1 MKDNGGNACKKW
13 NEKTLNS
20 VLGHKWT
27 LYTPN
32 ILLIHLQINLDEW
45 NDPSELSFILTP
57 KEQNWQNQV
66 NQLVYL
72 QHKNGYFQSQNWTI
86 CYVIVW

>member
-1 MKDNGGNACKKW
+1 M
-13 NEKTLNS
+13 NE
-20 VLGHKWT
+20 
-27 LYTPN
+27 
-32 ILLIHLQINLDEW
+32 
-45 NDPSELSFILTP
+45 NDPSDLSFILTP